1 MSDLP
6 EPQSVQSEKTRRS
19 ADSVMQ
25 RSGRRFFDVDVP
37 CDLLRAQAL
46 LRR

>member
-1 MSDLP
+1 MPDLP
-6 EPQSVQSEKTRRS
+6 EPQNVQSEQTRRS

-25 RSGRRFFDVDVP
+25 RSGRRFFDVDVT

-46 LRR
+46 LCR